1 MIKIAYIIDTI
12 ISPTAGTEKQLLML
26 LHELDRDEFEPTLIC
41 LRNSSWMKQQTFPF
55 RVEILNLR
63 SLLSL
68 SFIRAIWRFRRLHRL
83 HTFDV
88 VQTFFVDANMFGT
101 IAARL
106 SGIKTIISSRR
117 NIGYWHTPLHR
128 FILRLLK
135 IWTPYYLA
143 NSQSGAETAIEVE
156 GINPYDITVIYNG
169 LDLDTF
175 TNIPEDTGKAQRRT
189 WGIDGSDILIGLVA
203 NLRPVKNI
211 ESLIDA
217 AAILVGEFQSLR
229 FVVIGEGPLR
239 ESLQERIDRL
249 GIGERFHLV
258 GTHNDIVRCL
268 AAFDIAVLCSKSESF
283 SNSLV
288 EYMAAGLPA
297 VASDVGGNSEALKH
311 QESGL
316 LYSTGDQLGLLRE
329 LRNLLQDR
337 TNARQLGVAARETAF
352 SRFGMATCIKS
363 YEKYY
368 KQLMP
373 KPETE

>member
-1 MIKIAYIIDTI
+1 MIKIAYVIDTI
-12 ISPTAGTEKQLLML
+12 VSPTAGTEKQLLML
-26 LHELDRDEFEPTLIC
+26 LRELDRDEFEPTLIC

-55 RVEILNLR
+55 RVEIINLR
-63 SLLSL
+63 SLLSP
-68 SFIRAIWRFRRLHRL
+68 FFMKAIWRFRRLHRR
-83 HTFDV
+83 HKFDI

-106 SGIKTIISSRR
+106 AGIRRIISSRR

-128 FILRLLK
+128 LILRILK
-135 IWTPYYLA
+135 GWTPYYLA
-143 NSQSGAETAIEVE
+143 NSHSGAETAIKVE

-169 LDLDTF
+169 LDLEAFAD
-175 TNIPEDTGKAQRRT
+175 IREETGQAQRRT
-189 WGIDGSDILIGLVA
+189 WGVDGSDILIGLVA
-203 NLRPVKNI
+203 NLRPVKNV

-217 AAILVGEFQSLR
+217 AAILVSEFQTLR
-229 FVVIGEGPLR
+229 FVVVGEGPLR
-239 ESLQERIDRL
+239 KPLQERIDKL

-258 GTHNDIVRCL
+258 GAHTDIVRCL
-268 AAFDIAVLCSKSESF
+268 AALDIAVLCSKSESF

-288 EYMAAGLPA
+288 EYMAAGLPI

-316 LYSTGDQLGLLRE
+316 LYSPGDQLGLLHE

-337 TNARQLGVAARETAF
+337 ANARQLGAVARETAI
-352 SRFGMATCIKS
+352 SRFGKGTCIKS

-368 KQLMP
+368 RQLIP
-373 KPETE
+373 NPDSG

>member
-1 MIKIAYIIDTI
+1 MNL
-12 ISPTAGTEKQLLML
+12 TEMSLN
-26 LHELDRDEFEPTLIC
+26 P
-41 LRNSSWMKQQTFPF
+41 QTFPF

-63 SLLSL
+63 SLLSPF
-68 SFIRAIWRFRRLHRL
+68 FIKAIWRFRCLYRRHK
-83 HTFDV
+83 FDI

-106 SGIKTIISSRR
+106 AGIRRIISSRR

-128 FILRLLK
+128 LILRILK
-135 IWTPYYLA
+135 GWTPYYVA
-143 NSQSGAETAIEVE
+143 NSHSGAETAIEVE

-169 LDLDTF
+169 LDLEAF
-175 TNIPEDTGKAQRRT
+175 TDIPEEKGQAQRTT
-189 WGIDGSDILIGLVA
+189 WGVEGSDILIGLVP

-217 AAILVGEFQSLR
+217 AAILVGEFQALR

-239 ESLQERIDRL
+239 KPLQERIDKL
-249 GIGERFHLV
+249 GIGERFYLV
-258 GTHNDIVRCL
+258 GAHTDIVRCL
-268 AAFDIAVLCSKSESF
+268 AALDIAVLCSKSESF

-288 EYMAAGLPA
+288 EYMAAGLPI

-316 LYSTGDQLGLLRE
+316 LYSHGDQLGLLRE
-329 LRNLLQDR
+329 LRSLLQDR
-337 TNARQLGVAARETAF
+337 ANARQLGAVARETAF
-352 SRFGMATCIKS
+352 SRFGKGTCIKS

-368 KQLMP
+368 RQLIP
-373 KPETE
+373 KPDA